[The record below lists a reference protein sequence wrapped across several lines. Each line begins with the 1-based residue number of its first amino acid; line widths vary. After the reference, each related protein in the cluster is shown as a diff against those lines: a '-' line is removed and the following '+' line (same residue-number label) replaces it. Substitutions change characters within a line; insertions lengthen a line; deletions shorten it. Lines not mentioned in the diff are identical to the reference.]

1 VWDAAAM
8 TQFVTQIMAANVS
21 SSSGSSG
28 ARNTCSIQKRQ
39 KLLLGSADLPK
50 FALLSDKLASRSYT
64 RLQNCYSIRVVQL

>member
-1 VWDAAAM
+1 M

-21 SSSGSSG
+21 SSSGSGSSG

-39 KLLLGSADLPK
+39 KLLLGSADLSK